1 MFSEHTRWV
10 FFDLGNT
17 LIDESAPIDDWIAQ
31 LAMVLR
37 EKGLTFTPEDINEAF
52 LATAR
57 EFTPKLLPRALEI
70 LVGDQ
75 VDIGC
80 LLKQVRYRKELE
92 KPYPGTIALLR
103 GLTDKYR
110 LGIIANQPAGT
121 EQRLA
126 DCGLLAFFSICL
138 SSSELLLEKPDPAIF
153 ELALAQAGC
162 LPEESVMI
170 GDRLDNDIAP
180 AKAMGWKTIRVL
192 QGFARVQEPR
202 SEMEM
207 PHHEVRSIGEIAGLF

>member
-1 MFSEHTRWV
+1 MISEHTRWV

-17 LIDESAPIDDWIAQ
+17 LIDETAPIDDWIAQ
-31 LAMVLR
+31 LAGVLW
-37 EKGLTFTPEDINEAF
+37 ENGLASTPEDINEAF

-57 EFTPKLLPRALEI
+57 EFAPKLLPRALEI

-75 VDIGC
+75 VDIGR
-80 LLKQVRYRKELE
+80 LLKQVRYRKDLE
-92 KPYPGTIALLR
+92 QPYPGTIPLLR
-103 GLTDKYR
+103 GLADKYR

-126 DCGLLAFFSICL
+126 DSGLLPFFSICL
-138 SSSELLLEKPDPAIF
+138 SSTELQLEKPDPAIF
-153 ELALAQAGC
+153 ELALARAGC
-162 LPEESVMI
+162 LPEETVMI

-180 AKAMGWKTIRVL
+180 ANNMGWKTIRVL

-202 SEMEM
+202 SDLEK
-207 PHHEVRSIGEIAGLF
+207 PHHEVRSIGEISGLP